1 MDDKIKISA
10 DAGAVLDHLYAFA
23 KERKEKANDE
33 MRIYTECGNHQKANE
48 KNEVWAAYFSVM
60 QEIEL
65 IRVRGINYERL

>member
-1 MDDKIKISA
+1 MDGKIRQPA
-10 DAGAVLDHLYAFA
+10 DTDAVLDHLYAFA

-48 KNEVWAAYFSVM
+48 KNERWAAYFSVM

-65 IRVRGINYERL
+65 IRKRGINYE